1 MKDASNPVSS
11 ISTEPRRNINQIIST
26 LEQIVLDSK
35 NNQSSLSYF
44 TALYL
49 KVTKKVKEGI
59 DDNFFDDGPRME
71 ELDVVFA
78 NRYLD
83 AYFAYKRNETITE
96 SWQKAFELSNNYWP
110 ITLQHLLIGMNAHI
124 NLDLGIAA
132 AHVMKGKN
140 IDDLEDDFNKINTV
154 LFSLV
159 AEVEKDLGDIW
170 PSLKTILKLTSE
182 LDDFMVKFCMKTARN
197 GAWKFAKRIANE
209 PPEVLKELIEK
220 RDQKAAKKAKIIT
233 RPGIVAST
241 IFGIIRLG
249 ERGSVTEKIEKLT
262 S

>member
-1 MKDASNPVSS
+1 MKDASNPIVSML
-11 ISTEPRRNINQIIST
+11 TKPTTINQIITT
-26 LEQIVLDSK
+26 LEQMVLDSEK
-35 NNQSSLSYF
+35 NQDPLGYF

-83 AYFAYKRNETITE
+83 AYFAYKDNETITA
-96 SWQKAFELSNNYWP
+96 SWQRAFKLSTKYWP
-110 ITLQHLLIGMNAHI
+110 IVLQHLLVGMNAHI

-140 IDDLEDDFNKINTV
+140 IEDLEDDFNKINDI
-154 LFSLV
+154 LSALV
-159 AEVEKDLGDIW
+159 VGVEKDLAEIW
-170 PSLKTILKLTSE
+170 PTLKVILKLTSKF
-182 LDDFMVKFCMKTARN
+182 DDFLVNFSMKIARN
-197 GAWKFAKRIANE
+197 DAWKFATTIVNK
-209 PPEVLKELIEK
+209 PPEVLKGLIEV
-220 RDQKAAKKAKIIT
+220 RDQKTAKNAKIIT
-233 RPGIVAST
+233 NPGIVVGT

-249 ERGSVTEKIEKLT
+249 ERGTVTEKIEKLMA
-262 S
+262 